1 MNDKY
6 QYIEAEL
13 LRCLAKLHLIT
24 HDQLFK
30 FLSEFDRT
38 DVANAVNSLFQRGLL
53 SAKQMEIKDAKKE
66 LISVKLIYLN
76 SKSRVYIRKMF
87 PLVARYFREK
97 CFSPINRKRIY
108 HDLLIVE
115 ALCYLKK
122 AHNIVDFWS
131 EEELKGLRMNCA
143 DLRILIENDG
153 EDDQKEIDIE
163 IVVTNKRKHIER
175 KSANMIYFTP
185 VKFQQDVIEA
195 VHKAPVIL
203 LDLTARKPLKLVSCT
218 TLDSDDIQY
227 IEQLEACGGALTANA
242 LALTLN
248 EKREP
253 TSAKLVELERRNYI
267 ASGRVHLNPGKSKGS
282 RSKIYAVDEYRID
295 SLNDR
300 QYALLVSVRIEEMF
314 ELGWFFLNFDR
325 FKRVIKFVNK
335 DNVTH
340 STYLDDV
347 SMTVLDVVNN
357 YFQLSKLIA
366 LHSFKFGTADRKKQF
381 NDLKKQHLQKAV
393 A

>member
-1 MNDKY
+1 MNNKY
-6 QYIEAEL
+6 HYIEAEL

-30 FLSEFDRT
+30 FLAEFDQVEVS
-38 DVANAVNSLFQRGLL
+38 DALNSLVYRGLL
-53 SAKQMEIKDAKKE
+53 STKDVTVTTATKE
-66 LISVKLIYLN
+66 SITVKLYYLN
-76 SKSRVYIRKMF
+76 SKSRVYIKKMF
-87 PLVARYFREK
+87 PSVARYLREK
-97 CFSPINRKRIY
+97 CFSAINRQRIY

-115 ALCYLKK
+115 SLIYMKK

-131 EEELKGLRMNCA
+131 EEELKGLRVNCA

-185 VKFQQDVIEA
+185 IKFQQDVIEA

-203 LDLTARKPLKLVSCT
+203 LDLTTRKPLKLVSCT
-218 TLDSDDIQY
+218 TLDSDDILY
-227 IEQLEACGGALTANA
+227 IEQLEAAGGALTANA
-242 LALTLN
+242 LALILN
-248 EKREP
+248 EKRE
-253 TSAKLVELERRNYI
+253 TISAKLAELERENYI
-267 ASGRVHLNPGKSKGS
+267 VSGRVHLKPGATKGS
-282 RSKIYAVDEYRID
+282 RTKLYSIDEYRID

-314 ELGWFFLNFDR
+314 TEGWFFLSFDR

-347 SMTVLDVVNN
+347 SMPVIDVVNN
-357 YFQLSKLIA
+357 YFQLSKLMA

-381 NDLKKQHLQKAV
+381 NDLKKQYIQKAV